1 MNVGGFSTISN
12 VMTEIG
18 LNENWVGSFWEHLQ
32 DSEIIWGG
40 DFTVVLVESLHIKSI
55 IADYI
60 LQEEDED
67 NIVYIKNLNKFFDN
81 YCKEY
86 IIVE

>member
-1 MNVGGFSTISN
+1 MNVGGFSTISD
-12 VMTEIG
+12 VMIEIG
-18 LNENWVGSFWEHLQ
+18 LNEDWVTNFWDHLQ
-32 DSEIIWGG
+32 DSEITWGS

-67 NIVYIKNLNKFFDN
+67 NIVYIKNLNKFFDEFVGGN
-81 YCKEY
+81 
-86 IIVE
+86 